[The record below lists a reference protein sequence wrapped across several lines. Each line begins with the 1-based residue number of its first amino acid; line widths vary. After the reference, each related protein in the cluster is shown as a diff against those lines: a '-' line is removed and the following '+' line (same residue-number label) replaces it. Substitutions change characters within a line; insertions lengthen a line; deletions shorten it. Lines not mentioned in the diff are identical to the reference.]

1 MPNSIKRL
9 KQLGLF
15 CFFMLAI
22 GITCSAQTT
31 KVDELLSQLNKNSPD
46 TTQMKI
52 MRKLSVAYSSV
63 DPAKKFYYANQY
75 KQVAE
80 KYGIDSLVASAYLD
94 MGNSYVLRS
103 NLDSGLYYFKVGHEK
118 AKACNFTNGIARG
131 YINIGYVY
139 DRLDRKKEAA
149 DYYEIALKL
158 YTKLNFKRGINQ
170 CITNLGSIY
179 FDLKEYKTAD
189 LYFQQVLDNVKENP
203 NDEVGLGNA
212 LYSLGGSRQ
221 RLGKLKE
228 SLQYYQKSLAIRE
241 KIGDLNGIAL
251 SNWGIGELYVG
262 KEEYNKAL
270 DYLNI
275 ALKNNRTLKNLYQ
288 ECAVLMTLADAYLG
302 LKDYKNAEAS
312 ADLAITRAK
321 ETDSKIAMSL
331 SLDKMAKV
339 KAAQK
344 KFDEALMF
352 QAAYKAINDS
362 LKTDETTKEIIT
374 SDLHRINTD
383 NSVLTKDNKTIKS
396 KNSEYVTVI
405 AIITILLILLAVLL
419 ALYIKRNLEKKTI
432 NLLLQ
437 KQKQEIAEVNE
448 ELSALNEELT
458 TQMDIVS
465 VQNIELEKLNIVKN
479 KFFSIVSHD
488 LRSPL
493 NSLKMIF
500 ELYRKGDLNEKE
512 LGELLTRLE
521 DTIYTTASFLDNL
534 LEWSK
539 TQLEGMIVKPSPFEV
554 SKIVADNMKLMESQ
568 IKLKSLKVENKISSD
583 VTAFADPNMIN
594 TVVRNLLSNAIKF
607 CNKGDEVIFDA
618 EIKGDKMTFTIR
630 DSGPGISESD
640 KENLFNL
647 AHTISTG
654 TAGEKGHHI
663 GLVLCRD
670 MLLQNNG
677 DIQVESEFGKGT
689 TFYISLPIGR

>member
-1 MPNSIKRL
+1 MPNLIKRM
-9 KQLGLF
+9 KQFVLF
-15 CFFMLAI
+15 CFFTFAT
-22 GITCSAQTT
+22 GITSSAQTT

-118 AKACNFTNGIARG
+118 AKACNFVNGIARG

-149 DYYEIALKL
+149 AYYETALKL
-158 YTKLNFKRGINQ
+158 YTKINFKRGINQ

-212 LYSLGGSRQ
+212 LNSLGGSRQ

-228 SLQYYQKSLAIRE
+228 ALTYYQKSLAIRE

-262 KEEYNKAL
+262 KKEYNKAL
-270 DYLNI
+270 GYLNI

-302 LKDYKNAEAS
+302 LKDYKNAEES
-312 ADLAITRAK
+312 ANLAIARAK

-362 LKTDETTKEIIT
+362 LKNDETTKEIIT
-374 SDLHRINTD
+374 SDLHRINKD
-383 NSVLTKDNKTIKS
+383 NKVLTNDNKTIKS
-396 KNSEYVTVI
+396 KNSEYITVI
-405 AIITILLILLAVLL
+405 AIVTILLILLAILL
-419 ALYIKRNLEKKTI
+419 ALYIKRNLEKKAT
-432 NLLLQ
+432 NVLLQ
-437 KQKQEIAEVNE
+437 KQKKEIAEVNE

-458 TQMDIVS
+458 TQMDLVS
-465 VQNIELEKLNIVKN
+465 TQNLELEKLNAVKN

-493 NSLKMIF
+493 NSLKMLF
-500 ELYRKGDLNEKE
+500 ELYRGGDLDEKE

-539 TQLEGMIVKPSPFEV
+539 SQLEGMVVKPSIFQISNV
-554 SKIVADNMKLMESQ
+554 VADNIKLMDSQ
-568 IKLKSLKVENKISSD
+568 IKLKSIQVENRIQPD
-583 VTAFADPNMIN
+583 LTAFADPNMIN

-607 CNKGDEVIFDA
+607 CNVGDQVIFDG
-618 EIKGDKMTFTIR
+618 KLVNDKVLFTIG
-630 DSGPGISESD
+630 DTGPGISVRD

-647 AHTISTG
+647 SHTISTG
-654 TAGEKGHHI
+654 TSKEKGYHI
-663 GLVLCRD
+663 GLVLCKD

-677 DIQVESEFGKGT
+677 DILVESELGKGS
-689 TFYISLPIGR
+689 TFYISLPILG

>member
-1 MPNSIKRL
+1 MPNAIKRL
-9 KQLGLF
+9 KQVSTL
-15 CFFMLAI
+15 CFLMSFLCI
-22 GITCSAQTT
+22 NSFAQTS
-31 KVDELLSQLNKNSPD
+31 KVDELLGQLNKASPD

-63 DPAKKFYYANQY
+63 DPAKKFYYSNQY
-75 KQVAE
+75 RLIAE
-80 KYGIDSLVASAYLD
+80 KHGIDSLVASAYLD

-118 AKACNFTNGIARG
+118 AKASNFVNGIARG

-179 FDLKEYKTAD
+179 FDLKEYKIAD
-189 LYFQQVLDNVKENP
+189 VYFQQVLDNVKENP

-228 SLQYYQKSLAIRE
+228 ALQYYQKSLSIRE

-251 SNWGIGELYVG
+251 TNWGIGELYVG
-262 KEEYNKAL
+262 KGEYNKAL
-270 DYLNI
+270 PYLNI

-288 ECAVLMTLADAYLG
+288 ECAVLMTLSEAYLG
-302 LKDYKNAEAS
+302 LEDYKNAEESAS
-312 ADLAITRAK
+312 LAIVRAK
-321 ETDSKIAMSL
+321 ESESKIAISL

-344 KFDEALMF
+344 KFDEALMYK
-352 QAAYKAINDS
+352 AAYKAIDDS
-362 LKTDETTKEIIT
+362 LKNDETTKEIIT
-374 SDLHRINTD
+374 GDLHRINTD
-383 NSVLTKDNKTIKS
+383 NKILVKDNKTIKS
-396 KNSEYVTVI
+396 KISDYVTVI
-405 AIITILLILLAVLL
+405 SIITILLILVALLL
-419 ALYIKRNLEKKTI
+419 ALYYKRNSEKKTT

-458 TQMDIVS
+458 TQMDIIS
-465 VQNIELEKLNIVKN
+465 VQNIELEKLNMVKN

-493 NSLKMIF
+493 NSLKMLF
-500 ELYRKGDLNEKE
+500 ELYRKGDLDEKE

-534 LEWSK
+534 LEWSRS
-539 TQLEGMIVKPSPFEV
+539 QLEGMVVKPSSFQING
-554 SKIVADNMKLMESQ
+554 IVADNIKLMDSQ
-568 IKLKSLKVENKISSD
+568 IKLKSLKIENRID
-583 VTAFADPNMIN
+583 LDITAFADPNMIN

-618 EIKGDKMTFTIR
+618 KLNEGEIVFAIR
-630 DSGPGISESD
+630 DSGPGISEDD
-640 KENLFNL
+640 KTNLFNL

-654 TAGEKGHHI
+654 TSGEKGYHI
-663 GLVLCRD
+663 GLVLCKD

-677 DIQVESEFGKGT
+677 NIQVESKLGKGT
-689 TFYISLPIGR
+689 TFYISLPISR